1 MKRLCVYI
9 LLGTVLFS
17 GCILLFN
24 SVQASEKYVISFL
37 SNEKGN
43 YDIFIIDTEGK
54 ILQRLTTDAMRKSAL
69 TCSPNGY
76 LFAFTSNENGNPD
89 IYKMD
94 IRNRKSIQLTQHP
107 EKDIRPAWS
116 PNGKWITF
124 VSDRKGTQ
132 DIYRMDVDGSNL
144 IRLTDKGN
152 SGKPAWSPDSQLIAF
167 SSKRNQSHSIY
178 VMDADG
184 RQLKQL
190 TGDLLLGAGCTW
202 SPDGKQIAY
211 GAGDFAKEG
220 MDIYTI
226 DVNVKDINKLT
237 NMGKGIR
244 SGNPAWSPDGKWIVY
259 SVVKVDEWANPANG
273 FKFDFSDS
281 TIYIVDSEGNDNGK
295 PLEETAG
302 LSSDHVPVWTP
313 LNFFF
318 VSSNKSKQT
327 VTWGKLKQP

>member
-1 MKRLCVYI
+1 MKRTIVYI
-9 LLGTVLFS
+9 LLGTMLFS
-17 GCILLFN
+17 GSISLLSN
-24 SVQASEKYVISFL
+24 VQASEKSVISFL

-43 YDIFIIDTEGK
+43 FDIFIIEMDGRVRER
-54 ILQRLTTDAMRKSAL
+54 IVTDAMRKSSL
-69 TCSPNGY
+69 TYSPEGY
-76 LFAFTSNENGNPD
+76 LFAFQSNEKGNPD

-94 IRNRKSIQLTQHP
+94 IRFKKAVQLTKHVNRN
-107 EKDIRPAWS
+107 IWPAWS
-116 PNGKWITF
+116 PNGKWIAF

-167 SSKRNQSHSIY
+167 SSQRNQSHSIY

-184 RQLKQL
+184 RRLKQL
-190 TGDLLLGAGCTW
+190 TENLLLGPGCTW

-226 DVNVKDINKLT
+226 DVNVKNINKLT
-237 NMGKGIR
+237 KMGQGIR

-281 TIYIVDSEGNDNGK
+281 TIYIVDSEGNNNGR

-313 LNFFF
+313 LNFFS